1 MLQFLSIR
9 NFALIEKT
17 EIHFS
22 EGFSVIT
29 GETGAGKSI
38 LLGALG
44 HVLGKRADLSS
55 LMDKEEKCVIEAHF
69 DLSAYQ
75 LRAFFEAH
83 DLDYDTHT
91 ILRREILPSGKSRA
105 FVNDVPVTLPDLQ
118 ELGSHLI
125 DIHSQQQ
132 TRTLTEE
139 TVQLEI
145 LDTLAGQLADVDAFR
160 KQLDQ
165 LKADRRERQ
174 RWVDQMAA
182 LQRDADYNQYL
193 LEELRQAQ
201 LREGMQ
207 EEWEQA
213 LQELGGAEAI
223 KEALAR
229 SSSSIYADEI
239 GVRAQLRE
247 IRSALQKIAS
257 FNPLYL
263 ELLERVTQAEIEV
276 DDIGREMEAALAR
289 VNDDPAELQRVED
302 RLRILYDLQ
311 RKHQVAT
318 VAELLEIEQ
327 RLDSTVSSGD
337 ACEAQISA
345 LEEKIMRHEAE
356 LLARAEALHKGRIA
370 ALPQIQSRMED
381 LLAQLGMPHARFDIR
396 LIDADSF
403 RPDGKDEIRWLFSA
417 NKGAAPGLLSKTA
430 SGGEMSRIMLVV
442 KAILSSYR
450 KLPTV
455 IFDEIDTGVSGE
467 VAGQMGNILQQMA
480 AEMQVIAITHLP
492 QIAAKGQHHFKVFKK
507 TEGERTVSGL
517 ESLTEEGRIAEIAE
531 MLSGKAPSE
540 SALTHARSLLN

>member
-22 EGFSVIT
+22 DGFSVIT

-69 DLSAYQ
+69 DLSGYE
-75 LRAFFEAH
+75 LESFFETH

-105 FVNDVPVTLPDLQ
+105 FVNDSPVTLPDLQ
-118 ELGSHLI
+118 ELGSYLI

-132 TRTLTEE
+132 TRTLSDE

-145 LDTLAGQLADVDAFR
+145 LDTLAGQRPVVEAFR

-165 LKADRRERQ
+165 LKSDRRERQ
-174 RWVDQMAA
+174 RWVDQLSTA
-182 LQRDADYNQYL
+182 QRDADYNQYL

-201 LREGMQ
+201 LRDGLQ

-213 LQELGGAEAI
+213 LHELGGAETI
-223 KEALAR
+223 KEALGR
-229 SSSSIYADEI
+229 SVASVFSDEVGI
-239 GVRAQLRE
+239 RAQLRDV
-247 IRSALQKIAS
+247 RSALQKIAA
-257 FNPLYL
+257 FNTGYA
-263 ELLERVTQAEIEV
+263 ELLERVTQTEIEI
-276 DDIGREMEAALAR
+276 DDIGREMEAALSR
-289 VNDDPAELQRVED
+289 VNDDPSELQRVEE
-302 RLRILYDLQ
+302 RLRVLYDLQ
-311 RKHQVAT
+311 RKHQVTT
-318 VAELLEIEQ
+318 VAALLEIQE
-327 RLDSTVSSGD
+327 RLETEVLSGD
-337 ACEAQISA
+337 AFEAAIAELDQ
-345 LEEKIMRHEAE
+345 KIAQHEAE
-356 LLARAEALHKGRIA
+356 LSEHAAALHAGRQGAI
-370 ALPQIQSRMED
+370 PNIQTQMET
-381 LLAQLGMPHARFDIR
+381 LLAQLGMPHAHFDIR
-396 LIDADSF
+396 LTDADAF

-417 NKGAAPGLLSKTA
+417 NKGTAPGLLSKTA

-442 KAILSSYR
+442 KAILSGYR
-450 KLPTV
+450 QLPTI

-467 VAGQMGNILQQMA
+467 VAGQVGRILEQMG
-480 AEMQVIAITHLP
+480 EGMQVIAITHLP
-492 QIAAKGQHHFKVFKK
+492 QIAAKGRQHFRVFKK
-507 TEGERTVSGL
+507 TEGERTISGL
-517 ESLTEEGRIAEIAE
+517 ELLSEEGRIGEIAE

-540 SALTHARSLLN
+540 SALAHARTLLN